1 MVSKI
6 KRLVLDVLKPHK
18 PTIIELS
25 QRVSVTKGVFG
36 VNCSLDEVDQDTE
49 TVKITIEGDDISFDA
64 VSSAIESV
72 GGVIH
77 SIDSVVAGKRLVN
90 EVETLQDK

>member
-1 MVSKI
+1 MSRI
-6 KRLVLDVLKPHK
+6 RRLVLDVLKPHK

-25 QRVSVTKGVFG
+25 KQISVAKGVLG

-49 TVKITIEGDDISFDA
+49 TIKITIEGDNIDFRV
-64 VSSAIESV
+64 VSNAIESV

-77 SIDSVVAGKRLVN
+77 SIDSVSAGRKLVE
-90 EVETLQDK
+90 EVVTLQDK

>member
-1 MVSKI
+1 MSKI
-6 KRLVLDVLKPHK
+6 RRLVLDVLKPHK
-18 PTIIELS
+18 PSIIELS
-25 QRVSVTKGVFG
+25 KRVSLTKGVLG

-49 TVKITIEGDDISFDA
+49 TVKITIEGDNIDFDA
-64 VSSAIESV
+64 VASAIESA

-77 SIDSVVAGKRLVN
+77 SIDCVSTGKKIVE